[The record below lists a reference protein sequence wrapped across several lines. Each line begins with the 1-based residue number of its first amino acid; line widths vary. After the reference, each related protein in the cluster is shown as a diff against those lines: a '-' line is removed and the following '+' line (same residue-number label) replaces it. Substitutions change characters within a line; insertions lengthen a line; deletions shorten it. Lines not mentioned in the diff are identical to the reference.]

1 MNPNRSCTSGVH
13 HVASTPAWP
22 SGSCSFRRSCSPGE
36 PGMPRPDR
44 TTDPRQRA
52 AAGPSRPGASV
63 NSPRWGWRPRAG
75 EGLSSALR
83 GGAPLGGPRPD
94 HLPSAPGLCSH
105 FPAVEGRE
113 AGAMQSESGIVPDF
127 EVGEE
132 FHEEP
137 KTYYELKSQP
147 LKSSSEEHPGASKP
161 PISSSSMT
169 SRILLRQQLMRE
181 QMQEQERREQQQKLQ
196 AAQFMQ
202 QRVPVSQ
209 TPAINVSVPTTL
221 PSATQVPME
230 VLKVQTHLENPTKY
244 HIQQAQRQQ
253 VKQYLSTTLANKH
266 ANQVL
271 SLPCP
276 NQPGDHVMPPV
287 PGSSAPNSPMA
298 MLTLNSNC
306 EKEGF
311 YKFEEQNRAESEC
324 PSMNTHSRASCMQ
337 MDDVIDDIISLESSY
352 NEEILGLMDPAL
364 QMANTLPVSGN
375 LIDLYSNQ
383 GLPPPGLTISNSC
396 PANLPNIKRELTES
410 EARAL
415 AKERQ
420 KKDNHNLIERRRR
433 FNINDR
439 IKELGTLIPKS
450 NDPDMRWN
458 KGTILKA
465 SVDYI
470 RKLQREQQR
479 AKELE
484 NRQKKLEHANRH
496 LLLRIQELEMQARAH
511 GLSLIPST
519 GLCSPDLVNRII
531 KQEPALE
538 NCNQDLLQ
546 HHADLTCTTTLDL
559 TDGTISF
566 NNNLGTGTESNQAY
580 SIPAK
585 MGSKLEDILMDDTL
599 SPVGVT
605 DPLLSSVSPGAS
617 KTSSRRSSMSMEETE
632 HAC

>member
-1 MNPNRSCTSGVH
+1 MEAVQMFMP
-13 HVASTPAWP
+13 
-22 SGSCSFRRSCSPGE
+22 CSFDSLCL
-36 PGMPRPDR
+36 
-44 TTDPRQRA
+44 
-52 AAGPSRPGASV
+52 
-63 NSPRWGWRPRAG
+63 NS
-75 EGLSSALR
+75 
-83 GGAPLGGPRPD
+83 
-94 HLPSAPGLCSH
+94 
-105 FPAVEGRE
+105 
-113 AGAMQSESGIVPDF
+113 
-127 EVGEE
+127 
-132 FHEEP
+132 
-137 KTYYELKSQP
+137 
-147 LKSSSEEHPGASKP
+147 EHPGASKP
-161 PISSSSMT
+161 PLSSSSMT

-181 QMQEQERREQQQKLQ
+181 QMQEQERREQQQKQQ

-209 TPAINVSVPTTL
+209 TPAINVSIPTSL
-221 PSATQVPME
+221 PPATQVPME

-266 ANQVL
+266 ANQAL

-276 NQPGDHVMPPV
+276 NQPGDHVMPPGT
-287 PGSSAPNSPMA
+287 GSSAPNSPMA

-311 YKFEEQNRAESEC
+311 YKFEEQSRVESEC
-324 PSMNTHSRASCMQ
+324 PALNTHSRASCMQ

-352 NEEILGLMDPAL
+352 NEEILGLVDPAL

-375 LIDLYSNQ
+375 LIDLYGNQ
-383 GLPPPGLTISNSC
+383 SMPPPGLNISNSC
-396 PANLPNIKRELTES
+396 PANLPNIKRELTACIFPTES

-479 AKELE
+479 TKELE

-511 GLSLIPST
+511 GLSLVPST
-519 GLCSPDLVNRII
+519 GLCSPDMVNRVI
-531 KQEPALE
+531 KQEPVLD
-538 NCNQDLLQ
+538 NCTQDMMP
-546 HHADLTCTTTLDL
+546 HHTDLSCTTTLDL
-559 TDGTISF
+559 TDGTITFSD
-566 NNNLGTGTESNQAY
+566 NLGNVTEPAGTY
-580 SIPAK
+580 GVPAK

-617 KTSSRRSSMSMEETE
+617 KTSSRRSSVSMEDTD

>member
-1 MNPNRSCTSGVH
+1 
-13 HVASTPAWP
+13 
-22 SGSCSFRRSCSPGE
+22 
-36 PGMPRPDR
+36 
-44 TTDPRQRA
+44 
-52 AAGPSRPGASV
+52 
-63 NSPRWGWRPRAG
+63 
-75 EGLSSALR
+75 
-83 GGAPLGGPRPD
+83 
-94 HLPSAPGLCSH
+94 
-105 FPAVEGRE
+105 
-113 AGAMQSESGIVPDF
+113 MQSESGIVADF

-147 LKSSSEEHPGASKP
+147 LKSSSAEHSGASKP
-161 PISSSSMT
+161 PLSSSTMT

-202 QRVPVSQ
+202 QRVAVSQ

-244 HIQQAQRQQ
+244 HIQQAQRHQ

-266 ANQVL
+266 ASQVL
-271 SLPCP
+271 SSPCP
-276 NQPGDHVMPPV
+276 NQPGDHAMPPV

-306 EKEGF
+306 EKEAF
-311 YKFEEQNRAESEC
+311 YKFEEQSRAESEC
-324 PSMNTHSRASCMQ
+324 PGMNTHSRASCMQ

-364 QMANTLPVSGN
+364 QMANTVPMAFLKKKFVFQENLELPVSGN
-375 LIDLYSNQ
+375 LIDLYSSQ

-396 PANLPNIKRELTES
+396 PANLPNIKRELTACIFPTES

-479 AKELE
+479 AKDLE

-496 LLLRIQELEMQARAH
+496 LLLRVQELEMQARAH

-531 KQEPALE
+531 KQEPVLE
-538 NCNQDLLQ
+538 NCSQELVQ
-546 HHADLTCTTTLDL
+546 HQADLTCTTTLDL
-559 TDGTISF
+559 TDGTITF
-566 NNNLGTGTESNQAY
+566 TNNLGTMPESSPAY
-580 SIPAK
+580 SIPRK
-585 MGSKLEDILMDDTL
+585 MGSNLEDILMDDAL

-617 KTSSRRSSMSMEETE
+617 KTSSRRSSMSAEETE

>member
-1 MNPNRSCTSGVH
+1 
-13 HVASTPAWP
+13 
-22 SGSCSFRRSCSPGE
+22 
-36 PGMPRPDR
+36 
-44 TTDPRQRA
+44 
-52 AAGPSRPGASV
+52 
-63 NSPRWGWRPRAG
+63 
-75 EGLSSALR
+75 
-83 GGAPLGGPRPD
+83 
-94 HLPSAPGLCSH
+94 
-105 FPAVEGRE
+105 
-113 AGAMQSESGIVPDF
+113 
-127 EVGEE
+127 
-132 FHEEP
+132 
-137 KTYYELKSQP
+137 
-147 LKSSSEEHPGASKP
+147 
-161 PISSSSMT
+161 
-169 SRILLRQQLMRE
+169 
-181 QMQEQERREQQQKLQ
+181 
-196 AAQFMQ
+196 
-202 QRVPVSQ
+202 
-209 TPAINVSVPTTL
+209 
-221 PSATQVPME
+221 
-230 VLKVQTHLENPTKY
+230 
-244 HIQQAQRQQ
+244 
-253 VKQYLSTTLANKH
+253 
-266 ANQVL
+266 
-271 SLPCP
+271 
-276 NQPGDHVMPPV
+276 
-287 PGSSAPNSPMA
+287 
-298 MLTLNSNC
+298 
-306 EKEGF
+306 
-311 YKFEEQNRAESEC
+311 
-324 PSMNTHSRASCMQ
+324 

-375 LIDLYSNQ
+375 LIDLYGNQ

-531 KQEPALE
+531 KQEPVLE

-546 HHADLTCTTTLDL
+546 HHTDLTCTTTLDL
-559 TDGTISF
+559 TDGTITF
-566 NNNLGTGTESNQAY
+566 NNNLGPGTESNPPY
-580 SIPAK
+580 SVPTK

>member
-1 MNPNRSCTSGVH
+1 MEALRFEMLIP
-13 HVASTPAWP
+13 
-22 SGSCSFRRSCSPGE
+22 CSFESLC
-36 PGMPRPDR
+36 
-44 TTDPRQRA
+44 
-52 AAGPSRPGASV
+52 
-63 NSPRWGWRPRAG
+63 
-75 EGLSSALR
+75 LSSA
-83 GGAPLGGPRPD
+83 
-94 HLPSAPGLCSH
+94 
-105 FPAVEGRE
+105 
-113 AGAMQSESGIVPDF
+113 
-127 EVGEE
+127 
-132 FHEEP
+132 
-137 KTYYELKSQP
+137 
-147 LKSSSEEHPGASKP
+147 EHSGASKP
-161 PISSSSMT
+161 PLSSSTMT

-202 QRVPVSQ
+202 QRVAVSQ

-244 HIQQAQRQQ
+244 HIQQAQRHQ

-266 ANQVL
+266 ASQVL
-271 SLPCP
+271 SSPCP
-276 NQPGDHVMPPV
+276 NQPGDHAMPPV

-306 EKEGF
+306 EKEAF
-311 YKFEEQNRAESEC
+311 YKFEEQSRAESEC
-324 PSMNTHSRASCMQ
+324 PGMNTHSRASCMQ

-396 PANLPNIKRELTES
+396 PANLPNIKRELTACIFPTES

-479 AKELE
+479 AKDLE

-496 LLLRIQELEMQARAH
+496 LLLRVQELEMQARAH

-531 KQEPALE
+531 KKEPILE
-538 NCNQDLLQ
+538 NCSQELVQ
-546 HHADLTCTTTLDL
+546 HQADLTCTTTLDL
-559 TDGTISF
+559 TDGTITF
-566 NNNLGTGTESNQAY
+566 TNNLGTMPESSPAY
-580 SIPAK
+580 SIPRK
-585 MGSKLEDILMDDTL
+585 MGSNLEDILMDDAL

-617 KTSSRRSSMSMEETE
+617 KTSSRRSSMSAEETE

>member
-1 MNPNRSCTSGVH
+1 
-13 HVASTPAWP
+13 
-22 SGSCSFRRSCSPGE
+22 
-36 PGMPRPDR
+36 
-44 TTDPRQRA
+44 
-52 AAGPSRPGASV
+52 
-63 NSPRWGWRPRAG
+63 
-75 EGLSSALR
+75 
-83 GGAPLGGPRPD
+83 
-94 HLPSAPGLCSH
+94 
-105 FPAVEGRE
+105 
-113 AGAMQSESGIVPDF
+113 MQSESGIVPDF

-147 LKSSSEEHPGASKP
+147 LKSSSAEHPGASKP

-196 AAQFMQ
+196 AAQFLQ
-202 QRVPVSQ
+202 QRVPASQ
-209 TPAINVSVPTTL
+209 TPAINVSAPTAL

-276 NQPGDHVMPPV
+276 NQPGDRVMPPV

-298 MLTLNSNC
+298 LLTLNSNC
-306 EKEGF
+306 DKEGF
-311 YKFEEQNRAESEC
+311 YKFEEQNRVESEC
-324 PSMNTHSRASCMQ
+324 PSMNAHPRASCMQ

-364 QMANTLPVSGN
+364 QMANTLPVSAN
-375 LIDLYSNQ
+375 LIDLYGSQ

-396 PANLPNIKRELTES
+396 PANLPNIKRELTACIFPTES

-484 NRQKKLEHANRH
+484 SRQKKLEHANRH

-531 KQEPALE
+531 KQEPVLE
-538 NCNQDLLQ
+538 NCSQDLLQ
-546 HHADLTCTTTLDL
+546 HQAELACTSLDL
-559 TDGTISF
+559 TDGTLAFSSS
-566 NNNLGTGTESNQAY
+566 LGPAAEGAQAY
-580 SIPAK
+580 SVPAK

-599 SPVGVT
+599 SPAGVT

-617 KTSSRRSSMSMEETE
+617 KASSRRSSMSMEEAE
-632 HAC
+632 LAC

>member
-1 MNPNRSCTSGVH
+1 
-13 HVASTPAWP
+13 
-22 SGSCSFRRSCSPGE
+22 
-36 PGMPRPDR
+36 
-44 TTDPRQRA
+44 
-52 AAGPSRPGASV
+52 
-63 NSPRWGWRPRAG
+63 
-75 EGLSSALR
+75 
-83 GGAPLGGPRPD
+83 
-94 HLPSAPGLCSH
+94 
-105 FPAVEGRE
+105 
-113 AGAMQSESGIVPDF
+113 MQSESGIVPDF

-147 LKSSSEEHPGASKP
+147 LKSSSSEEHPGASKP

-253 VKQYLSTTLANKH
+253 
-266 ANQVL
+266 
-271 SLPCP
+271 
-276 NQPGDHVMPPV
+276 
-287 PGSSAPNSPMA
+287 
-298 MLTLNSNC
+298 
-306 EKEGF
+306 GF

-324 PSMNTHSRASCMQ
+324 PSMNTHLRASCMQ

-375 LIDLYSNQ
+375 LIDLYGNQ

-396 PANLPNIKRELTES
+396 PANLPNIKRELSAHIFPTES

-496 LLLRIQELEMQARAH
+496 LLLRIQVPGVCRVKELEMQARAH

-519 GLCSPDLVNRII
+519 GLCSPDLVSRII

-538 NCNQDLLQ
+538 NCSQDLLQ
-546 HHADLTCTTTLDL
+546 QHADLTCTTTLDL
-559 TDGTISF
+559 TDGTITF
-566 NNNLGTGTESNQAY
+566 NNNFGAGTESSQAY
-580 SIPAK
+580 SVPTK

-599 SPVGVT
+599 SPVGIT

>member
-1 MNPNRSCTSGVH
+1 
-13 HVASTPAWP
+13 
-22 SGSCSFRRSCSPGE
+22 
-36 PGMPRPDR
+36 
-44 TTDPRQRA
+44 
-52 AAGPSRPGASV
+52 
-63 NSPRWGWRPRAG
+63 
-75 EGLSSALR
+75 
-83 GGAPLGGPRPD
+83 
-94 HLPSAPGLCSH
+94 
-105 FPAVEGRE
+105 
-113 AGAMQSESGIVPDF
+113 MQAESGIVPDF

-147 LKSSSEEHPGASKP
+147 LKSSNSEHPGASKP
-161 PISSSSMT
+161 PLSSSSMT

-181 QMQEQERREQQQKLQ
+181 QMQEQERREQQQKQQ

-209 TPAINVSVPTTL
+209 TPAINVSVPTSL
-221 PSATQVPME
+221 PPATQVPME

-253 VKQYLSTTLANKH
+253 
-266 ANQVL
+266 
-271 SLPCP
+271 
-276 NQPGDHVMPPV
+276 PGDHVMPPGT
-287 PGSSAPNSPMA
+287 GSSAPNSPMA

-306 EKEGF
+306 EKE
-311 YKFEEQNRAESEC
+311 
-324 PSMNTHSRASCMQ
+324 

-352 NEEILGLMDPAL
+352 NEEILGLVDPAL

-375 LIDLYSNQ
+375 LIDLYGNQ
-383 GLPPPGLTISNSC
+383 SMPPPGLNISNSC

-479 AKELE
+479 TKELE

-511 GLSLIPST
+511 GLSLVPST
-519 GLCSPDLVNRII
+519 GLCSPDMVNRVI
-531 KQEPALE
+531 KQEPVLD
-538 NCNQDLLQ
+538 NCNQDIMP
-546 HHADLTCTTTLDL
+546 HHTDLSCTTTLDL
-559 TDGTISF
+559 TDGTITFSD
-566 NNNLGTGTESNQAY
+566 NLGNVTEPAGTY
-580 SIPAK
+580 GVPAK

-617 KTSSRRSSMSMEETE
+617 KTSSRRSSVSMEDTD

>member
-1 MNPNRSCTSGVH
+1 
-13 HVASTPAWP
+13 
-22 SGSCSFRRSCSPGE
+22 
-36 PGMPRPDR
+36 
-44 TTDPRQRA
+44 
-52 AAGPSRPGASV
+52 
-63 NSPRWGWRPRAG
+63 
-75 EGLSSALR
+75 
-83 GGAPLGGPRPD
+83 
-94 HLPSAPGLCSH
+94 
-105 FPAVEGRE
+105 
-113 AGAMQSESGIVPDF
+113 
-127 EVGEE
+127 
-132 FHEEP
+132 
-137 KTYYELKSQP
+137 
-147 LKSSSEEHPGASKP
+147 
-161 PISSSSMT
+161 MT

-181 QMQEQERREQQQKLQ
+181 QMQEQERREQQQKQQ

-209 TPAINVSVPTTL
+209 TPAINVSVPTSL
-221 PSATQVPME
+221 PPATQVPME

-266 ANQVL
+266 ANQAL

-276 NQPGDHVMPPV
+276 NQPGDHVMPPGT
-287 PGSSAPNSPMA
+287 GSSAPNSPMA

-306 EKEGF
+306 EKECF
-311 YKFEEQNRAESEC
+311 VRALC
-324 PSMNTHSRASCMQ
+324 PSGFDNCFVFLCPPSLLQ

-375 LIDLYSNQ
+375 LIDLYGNQ
-383 GLPPPGLTISNSC
+383 SMPPPGLNISNSC

-479 AKELE
+479 TKELE

-511 GLSLIPST
+511 GLSLVPST
-519 GLCSPDLVNRII
+519 GLCSPDMVNRVI
-531 KQEPALE
+531 KQEPVLD
-538 NCNQDLLQ
+538 NCNQDIMP
-546 HHADLTCTTTLDL
+546 HHTDLSCTTTLDL
-559 TDGTISF
+559 TDGTITFSD
-566 NNNLGTGTESNQAY
+566 NLGNVTEPTGTY
-580 SIPAK
+580 SVPVK

-617 KTSSRRSSMSMEETE
+617 KTSSRRSSVSMEDTD

>member
-1 MNPNRSCTSGVH
+1 
-13 HVASTPAWP
+13 
-22 SGSCSFRRSCSPGE
+22 
-36 PGMPRPDR
+36 
-44 TTDPRQRA
+44 
-52 AAGPSRPGASV
+52 
-63 NSPRWGWRPRAG
+63 
-75 EGLSSALR
+75 
-83 GGAPLGGPRPD
+83 
-94 HLPSAPGLCSH
+94 
-105 FPAVEGRE
+105 
-113 AGAMQSESGIVPDF
+113 MQAESGIVPDF

-147 LKSSSEEHPGASKP
+147 LKSSNSEHPGASKP
-161 PISSSSMT
+161 PLSSSSMT

-181 QMQEQERREQQQKLQ
+181 QMQEQERREQQQKQQ

-209 TPAINVSVPTTL
+209 TPAINVSVPTSL
-221 PSATQVPME
+221 PPATQVPME

-266 ANQVL
+266 ANQAL

-276 NQPGDHVMPPV
+276 NQPGDHVMPPGT
-287 PGSSAPNSPMA
+287 GSSAPNSPMA

-306 EKEGF
+306 EKE
-311 YKFEEQNRAESEC
+311 
-324 PSMNTHSRASCMQ
+324 

-375 LIDLYSNQ
+375 LIDLYGNQ
-383 GLPPPGLTISNSC
+383 SMPPPGLNISNSC
-396 PANLPNIKRELTES
+396 PANLPNIKRELTACIFPTES

-479 AKELE
+479 TKELE

-511 GLSLIPST
+511 GLSLVPST
-519 GLCSPDLVNRII
+519 GLCSPDMVNRVI
-531 KQEPALE
+531 KQEPVLD
-538 NCNQDLLQ
+538 NCNQDLMP
-546 HHADLTCTTTLDL
+546 HHTDLSCTTTLDL
-559 TDGTISF
+559 TDGTITFSD
-566 NNNLGTGTESNQAY
+566 NLGNVTEPTGTY
-580 SIPAK
+580 SVPAK

-617 KTSSRRSSMSMEETE
+617 KTSSRRSSVSMEDTD

>member
-1 MNPNRSCTSGVH
+1 MSCFLEMSV
-13 HVASTPAWP
+13 
-22 SGSCSFRRSCSPGE
+22 
-36 PGMPRPDR
+36 
-44 TTDPRQRA
+44 DPRLEPEQRHLEQMFQVDREEIEELILKENNWEYEE
-52 AAGPSRPGASV
+52 GYRKASV
-63 NSPRWGWRPRAG
+63 QFSNS
-75 EGLSSALR
+75 
-83 GGAPLGGPRPD
+83 
-94 HLPSAPGLCSH
+94 
-105 FPAVEGRE
+105 
-113 AGAMQSESGIVPDF
+113 
-127 EVGEE
+127 
-132 FHEEP
+132 
-137 KTYYELKSQP
+137 
-147 LKSSSEEHPGASKP
+147 EHPGASKP
-161 PISSSSMT
+161 PLSSSSMT

-181 QMQEQERREQQQKLQ
+181 QMQEQERREQQQKQQ

-209 TPAINVSVPTTL
+209 TPAINVSVPTSL
-221 PSATQVPME
+221 PPATQVPME

-266 ANQVL
+266 ANQAL

-276 NQPGDHVMPPV
+276 NQPGDHVMPPGT
-287 PGSSAPNSPMA
+287 GSSAPNSPMA

-306 EKEGF
+306 EKE
-311 YKFEEQNRAESEC
+311 
-324 PSMNTHSRASCMQ
+324 

-352 NEEILGLMDPAL
+352 NEEILGLVDPAL

-375 LIDLYSNQ
+375 LIDLYGNQ
-383 GLPPPGLTISNSC
+383 SMPPPGLNISNSC
-396 PANLPNIKRELTES
+396 PANLPNIKRELTACIFPTES

-479 AKELE
+479 TKELE

-511 GLSLIPST
+511 GLSLVPST
-519 GLCSPDLVNRII
+519 GLCSPDMVNRVI
-531 KQEPALE
+531 KQEPVLD
-538 NCNQDLLQ
+538 NCSQEMMPHHTDLS
-546 HHADLTCTTTLDL
+546 CTTTLDL
-559 TDGTISF
+559 TDGTITFSD
-566 NNNLGTGTESNQAY
+566 NLGNVTEPAGTY
-580 SIPAK
+580 GVPAK

-617 KTSSRRSSMSMEETE
+617 KTSSRRSSVSMEDTD

>member
-1 MNPNRSCTSGVH
+1 
-13 HVASTPAWP
+13 
-22 SGSCSFRRSCSPGE
+22 
-36 PGMPRPDR
+36 
-44 TTDPRQRA
+44 
-52 AAGPSRPGASV
+52 
-63 NSPRWGWRPRAG
+63 
-75 EGLSSALR
+75 
-83 GGAPLGGPRPD
+83 
-94 HLPSAPGLCSH
+94 
-105 FPAVEGRE
+105 
-113 AGAMQSESGIVPDF
+113 MQAESGIVPDF

-147 LKSSSEEHPGASKP
+147 LKNSSEHPGASKP
-161 PISSSSMT
+161 PLSSSSMT

-181 QMQEQERREQQQKLQ
+181 QMQEQERREQQQKQQ

-202 QRVPVSQ
+202 QRVAVSQ
-209 TPAINVSVPTTL
+209 TPAINVSLPTSL
-221 PSATQVPME
+221 PPATQVPME

-266 ANQVL
+266 ANQAL

-276 NQPGDHVMPPV
+276 NQPGDHVMPPGT
-287 PGSSAPNSPMA
+287 GSSAPNSPMA

-311 YKFEEQNRAESEC
+311 YKFEEQNNRVETEC
-324 PSMNTHSRASCMQ
+324 QALNTHSRASCMQ

-352 NEEILGLMDPAL
+352 NEEIFGLMDPAL

-375 LIDLYSNQ
+375 LVDLYGNQ
-383 GLPPPGLTISNSC
+383 SMPPPGLNISNSC
-396 PANLPNIKRELTES
+396 PANLPNIKRELTACVFPTES

-479 AKELE
+479 TKELE

-511 GLSLIPST
+511 GLSIIPST
-519 GLCSPDLVNRII
+519 GLCSPEMVNRII
-531 KQEPALE
+531 KQEPVLD
-538 NCNQDLLQ
+538 NCSQEVLQ
-546 HHADLTCTTTLDL
+546 HHPDLSCTTTLDL
-559 TDGTISF
+559 IDGTIRF
-566 NNNLGTGTESNQAY
+566 NDSLANATEAAAGTYTV
-580 SIPAK
+580 PTK
-585 MGSKLEDILMDDTL
+585 VGSKLEDILMDDTL

-617 KTSSRRSSMSMEETE
+617 KASSRRSSVSMEDTD
-632 HAC
+632 HTC